1 MEDVIVKFMSE
12 QFVTSSEPYD
22 YLAGIENPLERDREI
37 AAYRKFAQK
46 NCGITAGTFKEELRK
61 AETRIASN
69 KTSNVSAVMTE
80 FPDQPIS
87 LRCPGYLCNETG
99 IWVNAGLYGPVC
111 VCPQPI
117 LPIRRIT
124 NYDTGE
130 RKMEIAFRDKGVWR
144 TMIVPRSVLAAA
156 NRIVQPLSE
165 RGVFVD
171 SESAKALV
179 TYFTRIDAANSDI
192 LPETHSATR
201 LGWIS
206 KSQFLPY
213 ENGLLF
219 DGEAEYGQMYK
230 SVHEHGD
237 EKTWFDL
244 AGEVRRSSNVVPRAM
259 LAASF
264 ASVLI
269 KPLRKLPFFVHVWSD
284 ASGTGKTVGL
294 MFAASVWADPNEEAS
309 YVKNMNTT
317 NVALELTSSFL
328 GSLPLCLDELCL
340 KDSGGYK
347 GSLEE
352 MVYQFCEGTGRARGA
367 RNGGTQRQ
375 KQWNCCAISTGE
387 TPLIK
392 GSARAG
398 AVNRVLEIEFGEE
411 PLFADNIRAANI
423 VRDNYGFAGKR
434 FIDALLKDG
443 ALEQVVQYQKEYYQ
457 EMLMLGGVT
466 DKQAGVASILL
477 AADRFAALHVFD
489 DAYNLRVEDFAPLAK
504 RKEDVDTN
512 LRAYN
517 WLMGTVA
524 ENNYMFEPTDEHYIG
539 KVWGRIDEIGD
550 KVTVC
555 IIDSRMD
562 ELMIGAG
569 YDPKAFLKWA
579 DRRGILDKDK
589 GRLKKKLRVSGF
601 KVPPWCVCIKTF
613 LMDDSPHP
621 EQAAYTQVDM
631 RKEDLPF

>member
-1 MEDVIVKFMSE
+1 MDEVVKFTEE
-12 QFVTSSEPYD
+12 QFLRTSEPYD
-22 YLAGIENPLERDREI
+22 YLVQIESPTERDHEI
-37 AAYRKFAQK
+37 SVYKKYALK
-46 NCGITAGTFKEELRK
+46 NCGISASTFREELKK
-61 AETRIASN
+61 AELKLAGSGN
-69 KTSNVSAVMTE
+69 KVNEIMTE
-80 FPDQPIS
+80 FPNQPLS
-87 LRCPGYLCNETG
+87 LRCNGYLCNETG

-117 LPIRRIT
+117 MPIRRIT

-130 RKMEIAFRDKGVWR
+130 RKVEIAFRDKGVWQS
-144 TMIVPRSVLAAA
+144 MIVPRSTLAAA
-156 NRIVQPLSE
+156 TRIVQPLSE

-179 TYFTRIDAANSDI
+179 TYFTRMDASNSDL
-192 LPETHSATR
+192 LPESHSATR
-201 LGWIS
+201 MGWIDRS
-206 KSQFLPY
+206 RFLPY
-213 ENGLLF
+213 ESDLLF
-219 DGEAEYGQMYK
+219 DGDAEFGQMYRSIREQGSK
-230 SVHEHGD
+230 EA
-237 EKTWFDL
+237 WFDL
-244 AGEVRRSSNVVPRAM
+244 AGQVRRGKNIVPRVL

-294 MFAASVWADPNEEAS
+294 MFAASVWADPNEEAG

-352 MVYQFCEGTGRARGA
+352 MVYQFCEGVGRARGT

-375 KQWNCCAISTGE
+375 RQWNCCAISTGE

-392 GSARAG
+392 EKARAG
-398 AVNRVLEIEFGEE
+398 AVNRVLEVEFGEE
-411 PLFADNIRAANI
+411 PLFADNIAAANT
-423 VRDNYGFAGKR
+423 VRDNFGFAGKM
-434 FIDALLKDG
+434 FINALLQEG
-443 ALEQVVQYQKEYYQ
+443 ALDKISQYQREYYSKLL
-457 EMLMLGGVT
+457 ELTGIT

-477 AADRFAALHVFD
+477 AADKFAALKVFD
-489 DAYNLRVEDFAPLAK
+489 DVYNLRVEDFSPIAK

-524 ENNYMFEPTDEHYIG
+524 ENNYMFQPTGDNYNG
-539 KVWGRIDEIGD
+539 KVWGKLNEIGD
-550 KVTVC
+550 QTTIC
-555 IIDSRMD
+555 IINTRFD
-562 ELMIGAG
+562 ELMTSAG
-569 YDPKAFLKWA
+569 YDPKSFRKWA
-579 DRRGILDKDK
+579 HRHGLLETSDKRLDKK
-589 GRLKKKLRVSGF
+589 VRMSGYS
-601 KVPPWCVCIKTF
+601 VPQWCVCIKADA
-613 LMDDSPHP
+613 LDEDKSAPDV
-621 EQAAYTQVDM
+621 QKYTQVELK
-631 RKEDLPF
+631 KEEIPF

>member
-1 MEDVIVKFMSE
+1 MADDNVVRFSEE
-12 QFVTSSEPYD
+12 QFLHTTEPYD
-22 YLAGIENPLERDREI
+22 YLVQIASATERDHEI
-37 AAYRKFAQK
+37 SVYKKFALK
-46 NCGITAGTFKEELRK
+46 NCGISAGTFKEELRK
-61 AETRIASN
+61 AELRVAGEGRQ
-69 KTSNVSAVMTE
+69 VSAVMTD
-80 FPDQPIS
+80 FPDQPLA
-87 LRCPGYLCNETG
+87 LRCTGYLCNETG
-99 IWVNAGLYGPVC
+99 IWVSSGLYGPVC

-117 LPIRRIT
+117 MPVRRIT

-130 RKMEIAFRDKGVWR
+130 KKMEIAFRDKGVWQS
-144 TMIVPRSVLAAA
+144 MIVPRSVLAAS

-179 TYFTRIDAANSDI
+179 TYFTRIDASNSDL
-192 LPETHSATR
+192 LPESHSATR

-206 KSQFLPY
+206 KHQFLPY
-213 ENGLLF
+213 ESGLLF

-237 EKTWFDL
+237 PSVWFDL
-244 AGEVRRSSNVVPRAM
+244 AGEVRRSSNIVPRAM

-352 MVYQFCEGTGRARGA
+352 MVYAFCEGTGRSRGA

-375 KQWNCCAISTGE
+375 RQWNCCAISTGE

-392 GSARAG
+392 ERARAG
-398 AVNRVLEIEFGEE
+398 AVNRVLEIEFGEQ
-411 PLFADNIRAANI
+411 PLFADNVRAAEI

-443 ALEQVVQYQKEYYQ
+443 ALEQIAQYQKDYYRD
-457 EMLMLGGVT
+457 MLMVDGVT
-466 DKQAGVASILL
+466 DKQAGVISILL
-477 AADRFAALHVFD
+477 AADRFAAIHVFD

-517 WLMGTVA
+517 WLMGTIA
-524 ENNYMFEPTDEHYIG
+524 ENNYAFEPTDDHYVG
-539 KVWGRIDEIGD
+539 KVWGKIDEIAG

-555 IIDSRMD
+555 IIDTRFD
-562 ELMIGAG
+562 ELLTTAG
-569 YDPKAFLKWA
+569 FDPKAFRKWA
-579 DRRGILDKDK
+579 DRRGLLEKDGK
-589 GRLKKKLRVSGF
+589 HLTKKVRLSGF
-601 KVPPWCVCIKTF
+601 TLPPRCVCIKTY
-613 LMDDSPHP
+613 LMDEP
-621 EQAAYTQVDM
+621 EYTQVDL
-631 RKEDLPF
+631 RKEEIPF

>member
-1 MEDVIVKFMSE
+1 MDEVVKFTEE
-12 QFVTSSEPYD
+12 QFLRTSEPYD
-22 YLAGIENPLERDREI
+22 YLVQIESPTERDHEI
-37 AAYRKFAQK
+37 SVYKKYALK
-46 NCGITAGTFKEELRK
+46 NCGISASTFREELKK
-61 AETRIASN
+61 AELKLAGNGN
-69 KTSNVSAVMTE
+69 KPNEIMTE
-80 FPDQPIS
+80 FPDQPLS
-87 LRCPGYLCNETG
+87 LRCSGYLCNETG

-117 LPIRRIT
+117 MPIRRIT

-130 RKMEIAFRDKGVWR
+130 RKVEIAFRDKGVWQS
-144 TMIVPRSVLAAA
+144 MIVPRSTLAAA
-156 NRIVQPLSE
+156 TRIVQPLSE

-179 TYFTRIDAANSDI
+179 TYFTRMDASNSDL
-192 LPETHSATR
+192 LPESHSATR
-201 LGWIS
+201 MGWID
-206 KSQFLPY
+206 KSRFLPY
-213 ENGLLF
+213 EQDLLF
-219 DGEAEYGQMYK
+219 DGDAEFGQMYR
-230 SVHEHGD
+230 SIHEQGSK
-237 EKTWFDL
+237 EAWFDL
-244 AGEVRRSSNVVPRAM
+244 AGQVRRGKNIVPRVL

-294 MFAASVWADPNEEAS
+294 MFAASVWADPNEEAG

-352 MVYQFCEGTGRARGA
+352 MVYQFCEGTGRARGT

-375 KQWNCCAISTGE
+375 RQWNCCAISTGE

-392 GSARAG
+392 EKARAG
-398 AVNRVLEIEFGEE
+398 AVNRVLEVEFGEE
-411 PLFADNIRAANI
+411 PLFADNIAAANT
-423 VRDNYGFAGKR
+423 VRDNFGFAGKM
-434 FIDALLKDG
+434 FIEALQQEG
-443 ALEQVVQYQKEYYQ
+443 ALDKISQYQREYYSK
-457 EMLMLGGVT
+457 LLNLTGIT

-477 AADRFAALHVFD
+477 AADKFAALKVFD
-489 DAYNLRVEDFAPLAK
+489 DVYNLRVEDFAPIAK

-524 ENNYMFEPTDEHYIG
+524 ENNYMFQPTGDNYNG
-539 KVWGRIDEIGD
+539 KVWGKLNEIGD
-550 KVTVC
+550 QTTIC
-555 IIDSRMD
+555 IINTRFD
-562 ELMIGAG
+562 ELMTSAG
-569 YDPKAFLKWA
+569 YDPKSFRKWA
-579 DRRGILDKDK
+579 HRHGLLETSDKRLDKK
-589 GRLKKKLRVSGF
+589 VRMSGYS
-601 KVPPWCVCIKTF
+601 VPQWCVCIKADA
-613 LMDDSPHP
+613 LDEDKSAPDA
-621 EQAAYTQVDM
+621 QKYTQVELK
-631 RKEDLPF
+631 KEEIPF